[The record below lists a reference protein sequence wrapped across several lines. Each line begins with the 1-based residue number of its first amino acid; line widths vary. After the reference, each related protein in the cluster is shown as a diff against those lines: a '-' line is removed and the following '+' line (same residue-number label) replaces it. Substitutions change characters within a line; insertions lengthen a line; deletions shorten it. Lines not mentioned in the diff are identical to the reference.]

1 MYQGNGHV
9 HKDKFNRVSDFQDR
23 YYRDPTDSGARP
35 GTEYR
40 SSLRN
45 QARLA
50 YRLAKKT
57 LKQVNKQSS
66 N

>member
-1 MYQGNGHV
+1 MEKN
-9 HKDKFNRVSDFQDR
+9 FNKISDFQDR
-23 YYRDPTDSGARP
+23 YYRDPKDSGARP

-66 N
+66 D